1 MLDIDNIDW
10 SLFKLAKSGRAI
22 KLLYNK
28 EPVQF
33 CTSSLYTPFGV
44 KSVNKEWSTF
54 TEFNIDC
61 SMNQAGTEQASIFRD
76 LIQKLDEKIHSLV
89 KENPD
94 IFTNTK
100 GDRLSNNFA
109 YSPILREN
117 GNYPKLMKLQFTRD
131 KNGNFD
137 SFIFNEKK
145 EKLRIDE
152 NNINDILTKGK
163 IFKCI
168 IECSKVWF
176 YNDKI
181 GTIWNI
187 VQLKLS
193 ENQTNQPRVTQDTYT
208 NLMIED

>member
-10 SLFKLAKSGRAI
+10 SLFKLAKSGRSI

-33 CTSSLYTPFGV
+33 CTAGLYTPFGV
-44 KSVNKEWSTF
+44 KSINKEWSTF

-61 SMNQAGTEQASIFRD
+61 SLNQSASESATIFRNT
-76 LIQKLDEKIHSLV
+76 IEKLDQTIYNLV
-89 KENPD
+89 KENTD
-94 IFTNTK
+94 IFTTTK
-100 GDRLSNNFA
+100 GEKPTNNFT
-109 YSPILREN
+109 YTPILREN

-131 KNGNFD
+131 KNGNFE
-137 SFIFNEKK
+137 SFIFNDQK
-145 EKLRIDE
+145 EKLKIDE
-152 NNINDILTKGK
+152 NNITEILTKGK

-193 ENQTNQPRVTQDTYT
+193 EQKVIQPRITENTY
-208 NLMIED
+208 NSLMIQD

>member
-10 SLFKLAKSGRAI
+10 SLFKLAKSGRSV

-28 EPVQF
+28 EPVQL
-33 CTSSLYTPFGV
+33 CTAGLYTPFGV
-44 KSVNKEWSTF
+44 KSINKEWSTF

-61 SMNQAGTEQASIFRD
+61 SLNQSSSETATVFRNT
-76 LIQKLDEKIHSLV
+76 IEKLDQTIYNLV

-94 IFTNTK
+94 IFTTTK
-100 GDRLSNNFA
+100 GDRLSNNFT
-109 YSPILREN
+109 YTPILREN

-137 SFIFNEKK
+137 SFIFNEQK
-145 EKLRIDE
+145 EKLKIDE
-152 NNINDILTKGK
+152 TNITEILTKGK
-163 IFKCI
+163 LFKCI
-168 IECSKVWF
+168 IECSKIWF

-181 GTIWNI
+181 GSIWNI

-193 ENQTNQPRVTQDTYT
+193 EQKIITPKVTESTY
-208 NLMIED
+208 NSLMIED

>member
-1 MLDIDNIDW
+1 MLDIENIDW

-28 EPVQF
+28 EPIQL
-33 CTSSLYTPFGV
+33 CTAGLYTPFGV
-44 KSVNKEWSTF
+44 KSINKEWSTF
-54 TEFNIDC
+54 TEYNIDC
-61 SMNQAGTEQASIFRD
+61 SLNQANTDSASVFRNT
-76 LIQKLDEKIHSLV
+76 IEKLDQVINNLV

-94 IFTNTK
+94 IFTTTK
-100 GDRLSNNFA
+100 GDRLSNNFT
-109 YSPILREN
+109 YTPILREN

-137 SFIFNEKK
+137 SFVFDEKK
-145 EKLRIDE
+145 EKIMIDE
-152 NNINDILTKGK
+152 SNITEILTKGK

-193 ENQTNQPRVTQDTYT
+193 ENKMTQPRITESTYT
-208 NLMIED
+208 NLMIDD